1 MRRYTY
7 TPMRALPKRRPGSGT
22 GSAFTTRSGSTRAL
36 ATAHRSRPMQRNA
49 RGYVDDRLRRPAA
62 PPPLP
67 EQARNPGKC
76 SPSPTSPHAQQS
88 TEELIK
94 KGFDG
99 RVTRASRPWE
109 PTSKSAGL
117 RLNKRLRLSP
127 DRGPPQTGVG
137 TNCESFAIAKSRLFL
152 TYDTFSR

>member
-1 MRRYTY
+1 MRWYTY
-7 TPMRALPKRRPGSGT
+7 TAMRAMAERPPGPGT
-22 GSAFTTRSGSTRAL
+22 GSAFTTRSGSDTAL

-49 RGYVDDRLRRPAA
+49 RGYVDDRLCRPAA

-94 KGFDG
+94 
-99 RVTRASRPWE
+99 R
-109 PTSKSAGL
+109 
-117 RLNKRLRLSP
+117 
-127 DRGPPQTGVG
+127 
-137 TNCESFAIAKSRLFL
+137 IL
-152 TYDTFSR
+152 TVE